1 MFGKISFWLVL
12 LLLLSAP
19 AGWHLAE
26 KNKERKAIEQAEADR
41 LRELARIEQARL
53 DLERLRN
60 QVKADRESGV
70 GQHMENVV
78 LKNNK
83 KPLSNVSIKAFNDD
97 GITFNFNSL
106 IGSAR
111 VPWADLPDDLVT
123 KYRDPVTAKEAE
135 AKASQEAASLAAV
148 ENIGQKI
155 RVSFVRELT
164 EAENTNGMRGSI
176 VKVLTVFKDGS
187 RDGGGKRIFVINLSK
202 AFFDNNPIQELRVYP
217 VGRSGSII
225 KKDTAVIENEK
236 TPVYAGTAE
245 QAYQIARQDGMSIT
259 ELAKIKL

>member
-1 MFGKISFWLVL
+1 MFGKISLWLFVA
-12 LLLLSAP
+12 LLLSAP
-19 AGWHLAE
+19 AGWHLAG
-26 KNKERKAIEQAEADR
+26 KNKERKVIEQAEADR

-60 QVKADRESGV
+60 QVKTNRENALGT
-70 GQHMENVV
+70 QFENVV

-83 KPLSNVSIKAFNDD
+83 KPLNNVTIKVFNDD
-97 GITFNFNSL
+97 GITFTFNSL

-111 VPWADLPDDLVT
+111 VLWADIPDDLVN

-135 AKASQEAASLAAV
+135 AKALQEAASLAEV

-155 RVSFVRELT
+155 RVSFFRELT

-187 RDGGGKRIFVINLSK
+187 RDGGGKRIFVMNMSK

-217 VGRSGSII
+217 VGRSVSII

-236 TPVYAGTAE
+236 TPVYSGTAD
-245 QAYQIARQDGMSIT
+245 QAYQIARQDGMSLT